1 SNPISVN
8 ELVDKMYNIA
18 KAEKK
23 IRFIETQKGDVN
35 ITHSNISKANKILN
49 FKPKVTIAV
58 GLENQY
64 AWQLSFLK
72 SI

>member
-1 SNPISVN
+1 
-8 ELVDKMYNIA
+8 MYDIV

-23 IRFIETQKGDVN
+23 IRFIEKQKGDVN
-35 ITHSNISKANKILN
+35 VTHSNISKASKILN
-49 FKPKVTIAV
+49 FKPKVTIEV

-64 AWQLSFLK
+64 EWQLSFLK